1 MITDDCH
8 SICIITLVRIKV
20 TTDITPN
27 NAAGQY
33 ALITL
38 LTCLEASLGVVN
50 ACLPVTKPV
59 FDKLNPTS
67 LISVLSGWTSIKRSV
82 PSDDYAMRSTPKHVG
97 WPLDNPHPAE
107 TRKQALHETVSIE

>member
-1 MITDDCH
+1 MNTDDCH
-8 SICIITLVRIKV
+8 SICIITLVRIKT

-27 NAAGQY
+27 NAAAQY
-33 ALITL
+33 ALIAV

-67 LISVLSGWTSIKRSV
+67 LISALSGWTSIKRSV
-82 PSDDYAMRSTPKHVG
+82 PSDDYVMPSKPKQVG
-97 WPLDNPHPAE
+97 WPLEDPIFGKDKEIGTP
-107 TRKQALHETVSIE
+107 